1 MITTSIVK
9 QTTLFFLSIDKL
21 NLRLVCVSQ
30 YLSQFSLN
38 VRHRIE
44 RLHTISNALFKLLA
58 FEDKHNKNKLLIL
71 DKINNFATNVEAIIE
86 LMRQTFKEKSNLV
99 DQNTINKTILFHL
112 CLVQIS
118 EIFKKR
124 LLETYVKFIK

>member
-1 MITTSIVK
+1 MH
-9 QTTLFFLSIDKL
+9 
-21 NLRLVCVSQ
+21 VSQ

-58 FEDKHNKNKLLIL
+58 FENKHNKNKLLIL
-71 DKINNFATNVEAIIE
+71 DKIDNFATNVEIITK
-86 LMRQTFKEKSNLV
+86 LMRQTFKEKLNLINQ
-99 DQNTINKTILFHL
+99 DTIDETISFHL
-112 CLVQIS
+112 CLVQMN

-124 LLETYVKFIK
+124 LFEIYVKFIK